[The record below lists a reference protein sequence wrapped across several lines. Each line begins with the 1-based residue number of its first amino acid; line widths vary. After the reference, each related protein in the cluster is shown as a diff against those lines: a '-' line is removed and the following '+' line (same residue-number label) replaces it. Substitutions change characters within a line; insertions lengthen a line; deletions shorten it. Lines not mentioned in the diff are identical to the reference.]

1 MPFGQVPAVVAA
13 YHHHLAVAI
22 GDDAA
27 RGENA
32 LEARRQLLERLVGA
46 SGRSWSYEYRAIV
59 SLEKFY
65 YIRGRKLAVGVAPH
79 AGAFVG
85 EVGGAVLVLGNDM
98 ERFIGEIYDFVS
110 SVVHVHGIFVTKIAY
125 N

>member
-1 MPFGQVPAVVAA
+1 M
-13 YHHHLAVAI
+13 
-22 GDDAA
+22 
-27 RGENA
+27 
-32 LEARRQLLERLVGA
+32 RRQLRERFVAAFG
-46 SGRSWSYEYRAIV
+46 GYEDRAIV

-65 YIRGRKLAVGVAPH
+65 YIRGRKFAVGVVPR

-85 EVGGAVLVLGNDM
+85 EVGGTILVLGNDM

-110 SVVHVHGIFVTKIAY
+110 SVVLGHGIFVTKIAY